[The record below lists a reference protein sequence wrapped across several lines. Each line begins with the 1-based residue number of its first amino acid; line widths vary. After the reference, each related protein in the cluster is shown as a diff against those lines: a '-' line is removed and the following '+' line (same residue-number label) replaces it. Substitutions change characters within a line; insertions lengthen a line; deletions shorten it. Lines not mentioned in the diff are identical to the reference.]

1 MVTKLPWRETVRLLS
16 STRLQS
22 VEAKQ
27 RNHGNGETMNTRLNW
42 IFGLAGLG
50 LAGANPVHAAP
61 DFMEDAFIVAQRD
74 QGDEVRQDRRG
85 GRKDGQRAPKREAGR
100 DEAPGYGYGYER
112 RQQQD
117 QSNQNQPGG
126 KDNAPHQHRR

>member
-1 MVTKLPWRETVRLLS
+1 
-16 STRLQS
+16 
-22 VEAKQ
+22 
-27 RNHGNGETMNTRLNW
+27 MNTRLNW

-50 LAGANPVHAAP
+50 LAVATPVHAAP

-85 GRKDGQRAPKREAGR
+85 GRKDGQRAAKREAGR

-117 QSNQNQPGG
+117 QSNQNQPNQDQPSG